1 MSIKSK
7 RLVDYCLF
15 GLLALLWSGSFINIK
30 TTVDACPAFFSAM
43 IRVFVA
49 FLSLSILFF
58 IQKKKIFLSP
68 KLAWRLWMAGIFSQ
82 AIPFAFLFY
91 GEQFVEPAL
100 ASIIN
105 STVAI
110 WALLLGVVF
119 LGDIGQL
126 NFNKVTGVVL
136 GFAGILLIFGPL
148 LHEGPDAVVGIV
160 SIFGMVISYAIGALI
175 NQHIVFG
182 KMKTAFQTNL
192 WQQHLASFLFLLCLS
207 GLFEPWPG
215 IHTLMN
221 IQVIGAFIY
230 LGVFATAI
238 SFIIYY
244 YLIREWDAVRAS
256 SVMYVVPM
264 LAILWDFLFL
274 DLTPTW
280 HEIVGAIIILAGVML
295 IQRSK
300 QELPSTSPVQKS
312 RHTPKPHEKL

>member
-7 RLVDYCLF
+7 KIVDYCLF

-43 IRVFVA
+43 LRVFIA
-49 FLSLSILFF
+49 FLCLSILFV

-68 KLAWRLWMAGIFSQ
+68 KLAWRLWIAGIFSQ

-110 WALLLGVVF
+110 WALILGVVF
-119 LGDIGQL
+119 LGDVEQL
-126 NFNKVTGVVL
+126 NFNKVTGVLL
-136 GFAGILLIFGPL
+136 GFVGIILIFGPM
-148 LHEGPDAVVGIV
+148 LHDGHDEVIGIV

-182 KMKTAFQTNL
+182 KMKTDFQTNL
-192 WQQHLASFLFLLCLS
+192 WQQHLASVLFLLILS
-207 GLFEPWPG
+207 LVFEPWPEM
-215 IHTLMN
+215 HTLMDF
-221 IQVIGAFIY
+221 QVLRAFIY
-230 LGVFATAI
+230 LGVFATAL
-238 SFIIYY
+238 SWIIYY

-264 LAILWDFLFL
+264 LAILWDYLFL
-274 DLTPTW
+274 DLIPDWT
-280 HEIVGAIIILAGVML
+280 EIFGALIILAGVML
-295 IQRSK
+295 IQCSK
-300 QELPSTSPVQKS
+300 KAGPSS
-312 RHTPKPHEKL
+312 